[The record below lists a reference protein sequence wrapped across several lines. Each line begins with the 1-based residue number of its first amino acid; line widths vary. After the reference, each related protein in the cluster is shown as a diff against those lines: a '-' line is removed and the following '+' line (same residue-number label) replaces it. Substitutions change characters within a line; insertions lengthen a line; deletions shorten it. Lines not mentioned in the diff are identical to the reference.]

1 MLRRIIFFLFLT
13 GAGNAVQA
21 QFDGRFYMR
30 GPMSEQLF
38 NTPKPK
44 ASSVSFDFWLSNNR
58 WLTYEMQYINQL
70 NHLPNLDS
78 LFTTVKKALK
88 PLQDSLKADGLVRR
102 LDYVANENNAP
113 QIRIVAYDNRPT
125 SYTYLNNEL
134 VQLKVD
140 MDTLRICIYTTV
152 GKKVPFYAN
161 GSKELKDLRASFI
174 IMFQLNNISDIE
186 NLPDA
191 TLSQCLS
198 KVKEATTSYIS
209 PDSTK
214 IKRGYYR
221 ASFNMVTGKMFSPG
235 KTKWIRNAG
244 NQVQELVPNVY
255 GSFQYALGSFIPS
268 MGAGLRYTFAD
279 RRYAITRLYA
289 MWEPHFFFTRD
300 IANKLVTDRNDF
312 ITLRLTQVESKQ
324 KEGFDFVTN
333 FSFGYL
339 VNRNGNW
346 FEPNT
351 FKLGI
356 PGVRSG
362 WLQLEPEF
370 FFTGLFKNFSPSLKL
385 TLHYE

>member
-1 MLRRIIFFLFLT
+1 MVKKILFFLLLAGT
-13 GAGNAVQA
+13 GNALQA
-21 QFDGRFYMR
+21 QLDGRFYTG
-30 GPMSEQLF
+30 GPMSEYIF

-44 ASSVSFDFWLSNNR
+44 ASNVSFDFWLPNNR

-70 NHLPNLDS
+70 NYLPNLDS

-102 LDYVANENNAP
+102 LDYITTGNKAP
-113 QIRIVAYDNRPT
+113 QMRIIAHADRPT
-125 SYTYLNNEL
+125 SYTYANNEL

-140 MDTLRICIYTTV
+140 MDTLRICIYTNV
-152 GKKVPFYAN
+152 GKKVPFYT
-161 GSKELKDLRASFI
+161 GGTKELKDLRASFI

-191 TLSQCLS
+191 TLSQCLA

-209 PDSTK
+209 TDTAK

-244 NQVQELVPNVY
+244 NQVQELVPNIY
-255 GSFQYALGSFIPS
+255 GSFQYGLGSFIPS

-279 RRYAITRLYA
+279 RRYAVTRLYA
-289 MWEPHFFFTRD
+289 MWEPYFFFTRD
-300 IANKLVTDRNDF
+300 VANKLVTDRNDF

-324 KEGFDFVTN
+324 REGFDFVTN

-339 VNRNGNW
+339 VKRSGNW
-346 FEPNT
+346 LEPNT